1 MADVL
6 VFSTMT
12 QVTEMKAN
20 YKKIDDIKTD
30 IKNTGLDEFLK
41 FNNHGRY
48 GFFKCE
54 ACAGPMLGHQQVK
67 CRGLNGERYDDRTA
81 KSFEDW

>member
-1 MADVL
+1 MRKVSILQQIVFDLTTNRSWIHMADVL

-20 YKKIDDIKTD
+20 YKKINDIKTD

-41 FNNHGRY
+41 FDNHG
-48 GFFKCE
+48 
-54 ACAGPMLGHQQVK
+54 
-67 CRGLNGERYDDRTA
+67 
-81 KSFEDW
+81 